1 MIEQLPHPTVA
12 DIEALTRL
20 WEASVRATHHFLQE
34 KDIAFYRPLAEK
46 GIATVEKLYVTQD
59 ASGFTAFMGIESD
72 KIEML
77 FVDPRHRGRQLGR
90 RMVEYA
96 VEKCGVRKVDVNEQN
111 TQAVGFYHHMQFR
124 PVSRDHADPAGKL
137 YPILHMEIESRHP
150 DAIPRFSNRQVN
162 RTENDFLKESTAEE
176 IENK

>member
-1 MIEQLPHPTVA
+1 MIEQLSRPTVA

-20 WEASVRATHHFLQE
+20 WEASVRATHHFLKE
-34 KDIAFYRPLAEK
+34 EDIAFYRSLVEK
-46 GIATVEKLYVTQD
+46 GVATVERLYVTQD
-59 ASGFTAFMGIESD
+59 ASGFTAFMGIEAD

-111 TQAVGFYHHMQFR
+111 TQAVGFYRHMQFR
-124 PVSRDHADPAGKL
+124 PVSRDHADPAGKHH
-137 YPILHMEIESRHP
+137 PILHMELAPAIPAHGPESRP
-150 DAIPRFSNRQVN
+150 ADCTYRSARKDAGEGSKMR
-162 RTENDFLKESTAEE
+162 
-176 IENK
+176 